1 MSDPLAIATRPATPR
16 QDVRGAI
23 ANAAKAAGIN
33 FDYLL
38 AQAKI
43 ESSLNPAARAP
54 TSSAAGLYQFTR
66 GTWLAT
72 LEKHAGKHGLGWVQ
86 DAISGGTVADP
97 QMRAQI
103 MALRGDP
110 AVSSIMAAELASDN
124 RAALSGQLGRDPDAA
139 ELYLAHFLGAGGAR
153 QVLGTLATAPDTS
166 AAALLPQAA
175 AANRSIFYDAS
186 GAARSVAG
194 LMDKLR
200 DKVSGAMEGAG
211 AAWAEF
217 ASVPLAP
224 VSATAQPPSEWQ
236 AAVSTFAQQ
245 RLASPAAPEPVAQVS
260 MAQTLRD
267 TFGLAEGRAP
277 QGVRAAYERLRS
289 VGL

>member
-1 MSDPLAIATRPATPR
+1 MSDTPTIAAATPPR
-16 QDVRGAI
+16 QSVRTAI
-23 ANAAKAAGIN
+23 ANAARATGID

-54 TSSAAGLYQFTR
+54 TSSAAGLYQFTQ

-86 DAISGGTVADP
+86 DAISGGSVADS

-124 RAALSGQLGRDPDAA
+124 RDALSGQLGRDPDAA

-175 AANRSIFYDAS
+175 AANRAIFYDAS
-186 GAARSVAG
+186 GNPRSVAG

-200 DKVSGAMEGAG
+200 DKVAGAMESG
-211 AAWAEF
+211 AAVWAEYDN
-217 ASVPLAP
+217 AP
-224 VSATAQPPSEWQ
+224 IPSAQAPSEWQ
-236 AAVSTFAQQ
+236 AAASFAQH
-245 RLASPAAPEPVAQVS
+245 RLGAPSMPNASAPVS

-267 TFGLAEGRAP
+267 TFDLADARAP
-277 QGVRAAYERLRS
+277 QAVRAAYERLRS